1 MIYAHQASIF
11 WEQHFPSLF
20 VEPVPHVVAFRGG
33 PQAYQSLSTPLATG
47 LGSGKVHARLRKLHL
62 GEAPAPLARGLG
74 EDSA

>member
-33 PQAYQSLSTPLATG
+33 PQAYQSLSTPLA
-47 LGSGKVHARLRKLHL
+47 
-62 GEAPAPLARGLG
+62 RGLR